1 MKHAA
6 APQDLTQDLPS
17 HDSGAAR
24 ARVVWSEGMYLRPQ
38 HFQQFERY
46 MESYVQLRC
55 RATQR
60 AYWGFVSIA
69 IDHDAL
75 ALGKVALTAAQGVF
89 PDGTPFLLTDPDDL
103 PAPLDIPLGATD
115 QLVLLA
121 FPVKRPGGEETIFD
135 EERAD
140 SLARYRAYTRDIADG
155 NAVALGPASV
165 QLARARLR
173 LVLASGLGGAW
184 QALGVLRVVERRS
197 DNHLVLDPHYIPP
210 MLSAGQHP
218 LLAGYIRELHGLLE
232 QRGDALAQRLSRPGR
247 GGVAEV
253 ADFLLLALVNRA
265 QADTWHEHETGNVH
279 PEALFQQWLRL
290 AFDLA
295 TYTTAERRPTVRPR
309 YRHDDLQHSF
319 APLMTELRRA
329 LSTVLEQNA
338 VAIELQ
344 ERAHRVWVA
353 RIPSPD
359 LLHSA
364 GFVLAVHA
372 DLPAE
377 TVRTRFPAQVKIG
390 PAERLA
396 DLVNLHL
403 PGIALRMLPVAP
415 RQIPYHAGYHYFEL
429 DRGAELWKQL
439 DKSSGL
445 ALHVAGELPGLAMA
459 CWAIRG

>member
-1 MKHAA
+1 MKHST
-6 APQDLTQDLPS
+6 APLNLPLK
-17 HDSGAAR
+17 DSGASR
-24 ARVVWSEGMYLRPQ
+24 SKVVWSEGMYLRPQ

-46 MESYVQLRC
+46 VESYVQLRC
-55 RATQR
+55 RGLQR
-60 AYWGFVSIA
+60 AFWGFTSVE

-75 ALGKVALTAAQGVF
+75 ALGKVSLTMAQGVF
-89 PDGTPFLLTDPDDL
+89 PDGTPFLLTGPDEL
-103 PAPLDIPLGATD
+103 PAPLDIPVDAKD

-121 FPVKRPGGEETIFD
+121 LPLRRPGGEDTIF

-140 SLARYRAYTRDIADG
+140 SLARYSAYVREIVDG

-165 QLARARLR
+165 QIARARLR
-173 LVLASGLGGAW
+173 LVPASELGSEW
-184 QALGVLRVVERRS
+184 QAIGLLRVVERRS
-197 DNHLVLDPHYIPP
+197 DNHLVLDKHYIPP
-210 MLSAGQHP
+210 MLIAGQHP

-232 QRGDALAQRLSRPGR
+232 QRGDALANRLSRPGR

-253 ADFLLLALVNRA
+253 ADFLLLALINRA
-265 QADTWHEHETGNVH
+265 QADTSHEHELGEVH
-279 PEALFQQWLRL
+279 PESLFQQWLRL

-295 TYTTAERRPTVRPR
+295 TYTSHERRPTVRPA
-309 YRHDDLQHSF
+309 YRHDDLQGSF
-319 APLMTELRRA
+319 SPLMAELRRA

-353 RIPSPD
+353 RIPSPE

-377 TVRTRFPAQVKIG
+377 TVRARFPAQIKIG

-403 PGIALRMLPVAP
+403 PGIALRTLPVAP
-415 RQIPYHAGYHYFEL
+415 RQIPYHASYHYFEL
-429 DRGAELWKQL
+429 DTGAELWKQL
-439 DKSSGL
+439 EKSSGL
-445 ALHVAGELPGLAMA
+445 ALHVAGDLPGLTME